1 MLRNI
6 PPMNTSRSLGFLF
19 LLALVMGFALTGC
32 QNQPPTSLAP
42 AVDAAD
48 MTMRRAGH
56 PPADYDV
63 PRAFY
68 EPDQGGWMV
77 KYRTRQGRVRRY
89 YAVFVPINGTPR
101 LVPVEHAT
109 GEDTSYY

>member
-1 MLRNI
+1 
-6 PPMNTSRSLGFLF
+6 MNTSRSFGFLF

-32 QNQPPTSLAP
+32 QTQPPTSLAH

-48 MTMRRAGH
+48 ITMRRAGH
-56 PPADYDV
+56 PPVNFDV

-68 EPDQGGWMV
+68 EPDRGGWMV

-89 YAVFVPINGTPR
+89 YAVFVPDAGVAAI
-101 LVPVEHAT
+101 VPVVIDPN
-109 GEDTSYY
+109 EDTSYY